1 MDEQTGFTQ
10 RRKVRKGRK
19 EKKGLPHRLQQR
31 ALCNQQAGLADR
43 SRPHVYYPH
52 NEDCKLQAAVG
63 MGTRPLG
70 RREFLLMGAGLLAGA
85 SARSETASK
94 SVVSIVCIQ
103 DDKVGVAVE
112 KAIDL
117 LGGIGQVTKG
127 INTVMLKPNLVSTQA
142 EATTKPIV
150 VRTLAEMMQ
159 RAGKE
164 VSIGEGSA
172 AAPKFN
178 VVGSEVFRTRKREI
192 LDPMQ
197 QYVFEQLGYGEIAKA
212 LRVPLVN
219 LHSGELVDVDV
230 PGGFVFDKL
239 TLHQSLAR
247 TDLLCSV
254 PMMKT
259 HQLATV
265 TLGMKNLVG
274 AFPGTVYQSIRGHMH
289 DLAAKVE
296 PTAASA
302 VVVDMVRANK
312 LGLVVVDGSMA
323 MEGNGP
329 SMGQTF
335 KMNVIVAGANPLA
348 TDMVAANLM
357 GFEPGEIPTFWWAN
371 KAGMKPSSL
380 PEIEIR
386 GEPLDRVR
394 RPFAKPQLYAWNEIR
409 SVWGAREI

>member
-1 MDEQTGFTQ
+1 MIRMETYQ
-10 RRKVRKGRK
+10 
-19 EKKGLPHRLQQR
+19 
-31 ALCNQQAGLADR
+31 
-43 SRPHVYYPH
+43 
-52 NEDCKLQAAVG
+52 
-63 MGTRPLG
+63 LG
-70 RREFLLMGAGLLAGA
+70 RREFLLMGAGLLAAVGA
-85 SARSETASK
+85 RGKTAPK
-94 SVVSIVCIQ
+94 SVVSIVRIQ
-103 DDKVGVAVE
+103 NDNVAMAVE

-117 LGGIGQVTKG
+117 LGGIRRVTKG
-127 INTVMLKPNLVSTQA
+127 INTVMLKPNLVSTQV
-142 EATTKPIV
+142 EATTKPAV
-150 VRTLAEMMQ
+150 VRALAEMMQ

-178 VVGSEVFRTRKREI
+178 VAGSEVFRTRKREI

-197 QYVFEQLGYGEIAKA
+197 QYVFEQLGYGEISRA

-219 LHSGELVDVDV
+219 LHSGELVDVEV
-230 PGGFVFDKL
+230 PGGFVFDKI
-239 TLHQSLAR
+239 TLHRSL
-247 TDLLCSV
+247 TQVDLLCSV

-274 AFPGTVYQSIRGHMH
+274 AFPGTVYQSVRGHMH
-289 DLAAKVE
+289 DVAANVE

-329 SMGQTF
+329 SAGQTF
-335 KMNVIVAGANPLA
+335 KMNVIVAGTNPLA
-348 TDMVAANLM
+348 TDMVAAKLM
-357 GFEPGEIPTFWWAN
+357 GFEPKEIPTFFWAD
-371 KAGMKPSSL
+371 KAGMKPTSFN
-380 PEIEIR
+380 EIEIR

-394 RPFAKPQLYAWNEIR
+394 RPFARPQLYTWNAIR
-409 SVWGAREI
+409 SVWGAKEI

>member
-1 MDEQTGFTQ
+1 MRIGSENRAAEGPN
-10 RRKVRKGRK
+10 RRRIHAQV
-19 EKKGLPHRLQQR
+19 P
-31 ALCNQQAGLADR
+31 
-43 SRPHVYYPH
+43 
-52 NEDCKLQAAVG
+52 
-63 MGTRPLG
+63 MGTHTLD
-70 RREFLLMGAGLLAGA
+70 RRQFLLMGAGLLAGA
-85 SARSETASK
+85 AARSETASK
-94 SVVSIVCIQ
+94 SVVSIVRIQ
-103 DDKVGVAVE
+103 NDKIGMAVE

-117 LGGIGQVTKG
+117 LGGIRRVTKS
-127 INTVMLKPNLVSTQA
+127 IDTVMLKPNLVSTQA

-150 VRTLAEMMQ
+150 IRTLAEMMQ

-178 VVGSEVFRTRKREI
+178 VVGSEIFRTRKREI

-197 QYVFEQLGYGEIAKA
+197 QYVFEQLGYAEMART
-212 LRVPLVN
+212 LRIPLVN
-219 LHSGELVDVDV
+219 LHSGDLVDVDV

-239 TLHQSLAR
+239 TLHKSL
-247 TDLLCSV
+247 TQVDLLCSV

-289 DLAAKVE
+289 DVASKVE

-329 SMGQTF
+329 STGLTF
-335 KMNVIVAGANPLA
+335 KMNVIVAGTNPLA
-348 TDMVAANLM
+348 ADMVAASVM
-357 GFEPGEIPTFWWAN
+357 GFEPTAIPTFWWAN
-371 KAGMKPSSL
+371 KAGMKPTSL
-380 PEIEIR
+380 HEIEIR

-394 RPFAKPQLYAWNEIR
+394 RPFVKPQLYAWNAIR
-409 SVWGAREI
+409 SVWGAKEI

>member
-1 MDEQTGFTQ
+1 M
-10 RRKVRKGRK
+10 RK
-19 EKKGLPHRLQQR
+19 
-31 ALCNQQAGLADR
+31 
-43 SRPHVYYPH
+43 
-52 NEDCKLQAAVG
+52 NEERGIYEEVG
-63 MGTRPLG
+63 MRTHPLG
-70 RREFLLMGAGLLAGA
+70 RREFLLMGAGLVVAAGA
-85 SARSETASK
+85 RAKTASK
-94 SVVSIVCIQ
+94 PVVSIVRIQ
-103 DDKVGVAVE
+103 NDKVAMAVE
-112 KAIDL
+112 KAVDL
-117 LGGIGQVTKG
+117 LGGIRRVTKG
-127 INTVMLKPNLVSTQA
+127 VNTVMLKPNLVSTQA
-142 EATTKPIV
+142 EATTKPAV
-150 VRTLAEMMQ
+150 VRALAEMMQ

-178 VVGSEVFRTRKREI
+178 VVGSEIFRTRKREI

-197 QYVFEQLGYGEIAKA
+197 EYVFEQLGYKELAKS

-219 LHSGELVDVDV
+219 LHSGELVDVAV
-230 PGGFVFDKL
+230 PGGFVFDKI
-239 TLHQSLAR
+239 TLHQSLTQ

-265 TLGMKNLVG
+265 TLGMKNLIG
-274 AFPGTVYQSIRGHMH
+274 AFPGTVYQSIRGHVH

-335 KMNVIVAGANPLA
+335 KMNVIVAGTNPLA
-348 TDMVAANLM
+348 TDMVAASLM
-357 GFEPGEIPTFWWAN
+357 GFELKEIPTFWWAN

-380 PEIEIR
+380 EEIEIR

-394 RPFAKPQLYAWNEIR
+394 RPFAKPQLIAWNAIR
-409 SVWGAREI
+409 SVWGAKEI

>member
-1 MDEQTGFTQ
+1 
-10 RRKVRKGRK
+10 
-19 EKKGLPHRLQQR
+19 
-31 ALCNQQAGLADR
+31 
-43 SRPHVYYPH
+43 
-52 NEDCKLQAAVG
+52 
-63 MGTRPLG
+63 MGTHPLG
-70 RREFLLMGAGLLAGA
+70 RREFLLTGVGLLAGA
-85 SARSETASK
+85 RFKTASK
-94 SVVSIVCIQ
+94 SVVSVVRIQ
-103 DDKVGVAVE
+103 NDKVGMAVE

-117 LGGIGQVTKG
+117 LGGIRQVTKG
-127 INTVMLKPNLVSTQA
+127 IDTVMLKPNLVSPQP
-142 EATTKPIV
+142 EATTKPAV

-197 QYVFEQLGYGEIAKA
+197 QYVFDQLGYGEIART

-219 LHSGELVDVDV
+219 LHSGDLVDVDV

-239 TLHQSLAR
+239 TLHQSL
-247 TDLLCSV
+247 TQVDLLCSV

-289 DLAAKVE
+289 DLASKVE
-296 PTAASA
+296 PTAAAA

-335 KMNVIVAGANPLA
+335 KMNVIVAGTNPLA
-348 TDMVAANLM
+348 TDMVAASLM
-357 GFEPGEIPTFWWAN
+357 GFEPTQIPTFWWAN
-371 KAGMKPSSL
+371 KAGMRPTSL
-380 PEIEIR
+380 HEIEIR

-394 RPFAKPQLYAWNEIR
+394 RPFAKPQLYAWNAIR
-409 SVWGAREI
+409 SGWGAKEI

>member
-1 MDEQTGFTQ
+1 
-10 RRKVRKGRK
+10 
-19 EKKGLPHRLQQR
+19 
-31 ALCNQQAGLADR
+31 
-43 SRPHVYYPH
+43 
-52 NEDCKLQAAVG
+52 
-63 MGTRPLG
+63 MGAHTLS
-70 RREFLLMGAGLLAGA
+70 RREFMLTGAALLAGPGA
-85 SARSETASK
+85 RITSAAG
-94 SVVSIVCIQ
+94 SVVSVVRIQ
-103 DDKVGVAVE
+103 NDKVGTAVE

-117 LGGIGQVTKG
+117 LGGIEQVTKG
-127 INTVMLKPNLVSTQA
+127 RSNVMLKPNLVFPQP
-142 EATTKPIV
+142 EATTKPAV
-150 VRTLAEMMQ
+150 VRALAEMLR

-172 AAPKFN
+172 AAPRFN

-197 QYVFEQLGYGEIAKA
+197 QYVFEQLGYAEVAKA

-219 LHSGELVDVDV
+219 LHSGELVDVEV
-230 PGGFVFDKL
+230 PAGFVFDKI
-239 TLHQSLAR
+239 TLHQSL
-247 TDLLCSV
+247 TQVDLLCSV

-274 AFPGTVYQSIRGHMH
+274 AFPGTVYQSVRGHMH

-329 SMGQTF
+329 SIGQTF
-335 KMNVIVAGANPLA
+335 KMNVIVAGTNPLA

-357 GFEPGEIPTFWWAN
+357 GFEPNEIPTFVWAN
-371 KAGMKPSSL
+371 KAGMRPASL
-380 PEIEIR
+380 HEIEIR
-386 GEPLDRVR
+386 GESLDGVR
-394 RPFAKPQLYAWNEIR
+394 RPFAKPQLYAWDAIR
-409 SVWGAREI
+409 SVWGTKEI

>member
-1 MDEQTGFTQ
+1 MPNNEE
-10 RRKVRKGRK
+10 RRF
-19 EKKGLPHRLQQR
+19 H
-31 ALCNQQAGLADR
+31 AGL
-43 SRPHVYYPH
+43 
-52 NEDCKLQAAVG
+52 G
-63 MGTRPLG
+63 MGTHPLG
-70 RREFLLMGAGLLAGA
+70 RREFLLMGAGLLAVAG
-85 SARSETASK
+85 ARSETAAK
-94 SVVSIVCIQ
+94 SVVSIVRIQ
-103 DDKVGVAVE
+103 NDKVGMAVE

-117 LGGIGQVTKG
+117 LGGIRQVTKG
-127 INTVMLKPNLVSTQA
+127 INTVMLKPNLVSTQV
-142 EATTKPIV
+142 EATTKPAV

-159 RAGKE
+159 RAGTE

-197 QYVFEQLGYGEIAKA
+197 QYVFEQLGYGEIARA

-219 LHSGELVDVDV
+219 LHSGELVDVVV
-230 PGGFVFDKL
+230 PGGFVFDKI
-239 TLHQSLAR
+239 TLHQSLAQV
-247 TDLLCSV
+247 DLLCSV

-274 AFPGTVYQSIRGHMH
+274 AFPGTVYQSVRGYMH
-289 DLAAKVE
+289 DLASKVE

-335 KMNVIVAGANPLA
+335 KMNVIVAGTNPLA

-357 GFEPGEIPTFWWAN
+357 GFEPNEIPTFLWAN
-371 KAGMKPSSL
+371 KAGMRPSSL
-380 PEIEIR
+380 HEIEIR

-409 SVWGAREI
+409 SVWGAKEI

>member
-1 MDEQTGFTQ
+1 MRMQ
-10 RRKVRKGRK
+10 
-19 EKKGLPHRLQQR
+19 
-31 ALCNQQAGLADR
+31 
-43 SRPHVYYPH
+43 
-52 NEDCKLQAAVG
+52 
-63 MGTRPLG
+63 PLG
-70 RREFLLMGAGLLAGA
+70 RREFLLMGAGLLAAA
-85 SARSETASK
+85 SAPSKTASK
-94 SVVSIVCIQ
+94 PVVSIVRIQ
-103 DDKVGVAVE
+103 NDKVALAVE
-112 KAIDL
+112 KAIDF
-117 LGGIGQVTKG
+117 LGGIKRVTKG
-127 INTVMLKPNLVSTQA
+127 INTVMLKPNLVFSQA
-142 EATTKPIV
+142 EATTKPAV

-178 VVGSEVFRTRKREI
+178 VVGTEVFRTRKREI

-197 QYVFEQLGYGEIAKA
+197 QYVFEQLGYVEMART

-219 LHSGELVDVDV
+219 LHSGELVEVAV
-230 PGGFVFDKL
+230 PGGFVFDKI
-239 TLHQSLAR
+239 TLHQSLAQV
-247 TDLLCSV
+247 DLLCSV

-274 AFPGTVYQSIRGHMH
+274 AFPGTVYQSVRGYMH

-329 SMGQTF
+329 SSGQTF
-335 KMNVIVAGANPLA
+335 KMNVIVAGTNPLA
-348 TDMVAANLM
+348 TDMVAASLM
-357 GFEPGEIPTFWWAN
+357 GFEPREIPTFAWAN
-371 KAGMKPSSL
+371 KAGMKPTSL
-380 PEIEIR
+380 EEIEIR
-386 GEPLDRVR
+386 GEPLERVR
-394 RPFAKPQLYAWNEIR
+394 RPFVKPQLYAWEAIR
-409 SVWGAREI
+409 SVWGAKEI